1 MELSTV
7 DTSRYATL
15 IDLQNEL
22 FAHDANLSGWTAP
35 QFDTNCKHV
44 ETLLHYLMTN
54 FECPTTFIPNRS
66 INTLDIETLMQLGD
80 GDVTFAVLHKII
92 KNKTKFTVDKVPSFV
107 DYATKIANTIKLF

>member
-22 FAHDANLSGWTAP
+22 FAHDAKFSAWNDTP
-35 QFDTNCKHV
+35 QLETNCKHV
-44 ETLLHYLMTN
+44 ETLLNYLMTN
-54 FECPTTFIPNRS
+54 FECPTTFIESRS

-92 KNKTKFTVDKVPSFV
+92 ENKTKFTVDKVPSFAA
-107 DYATKIANTIKLF
+107 YATKLAS